1 MKCQSDQQC
10 EGRCWIKT
18 GTASSSKDTPPNQE
32 KDGLVYVPKIMT
44 DSTAEIEDADFEM
57 PIAAFITR
65 EATSSTGAPTLSA
78 VPEET
83 QSNANWRTGRRVIS
97 TENF

>member
-18 GTASSSKDTPPNQE
+18 GTASSNKDRPPNEE
-32 KDGLVYVPKIMT
+32 KDGLVYVPKLMT
-44 DSTAEIEDADFEM
+44 KSTAEIEDADFEM
-57 PIAAFITR
+57 PIATLITQ
-65 EATSSTGAPTLSA
+65 EATSSTRAPTLPA

-97 TENF
+97 TDNF